1 MRKAVAHIKGF
12 PGASQA
18 LREDPADQPVD
29 TGGFELSRAL
39 QLAPGMG
46 RGLGCGCCS
55 APGPGLA
62 PFPCPV

>member
-18 LREDPADQPVD
+18 LREDPADQHVN
-29 TGGFELSRAL
+29 TRGFGLTRAL

-46 RGLGCGCCS
+46 WGY
-55 APGPGLA
+55 
-62 PFPCPV
+62 FPCPELHHAV